1 MMQGMEGWSVG
12 MECPYMGFKVLWK
25 KALFKLNHKVIG
37 IYVFE
42 SPNLAL
48 QLLLLCQ
55 IFG

>member
-1 MMQGMEGWSVG
+1 MQGMEGWSVG
-12 MECPYMGFKVLWK
+12 MECPNIGFKVLWK